1 MIAETTHTE
10 FTRDDIYEVLAN
22 KRRRFVIHYLQHCK
36 ANAPLGEIAEHVAA
50 WENEI
55 TISEVGSDE
64 RKNVYTSLQ
73 QFHLPKMEDLG
84 IVTINERQGAV
95 ELSEPAAEIDVYTEV
110 VGENELPWSMYYLSL
125 GGLGGS
131 VITGSTVGTVEYID
145 IDPIASAV
153 FTITSVC
160 VLAVFHTYYMRQ
172 NQIGENETPP
182 EIT

>member
-36 ANAPLGEIAEHVAA
+36 SNAPLGEIAEHVAA

-55 TISEVGSDE
+55 TVSEVGSDE

-73 QFHLPKMEDLG
+73 QFHLPKMEDIG
-84 IVTINERQGAV
+84 IVTLDERQGAV

-131 VITGSTVGTVEYID
+131 IITGSTVGTVEYID
-145 IDPIASAV
+145 IDPLASAV

-160 VLAVFHTYYMRQ
+160 VLAILHTYYMRQ